1 MDALEQCLAGTVQEL
16 QALER
21 LLAEPGEGTA
31 HADLGQHVQSYVSG
45 LGHIKDAV
53 TRVDPT
59 LTELVVPIHMM
70 DVVDKGLP
78 AQDSTATLQTTRMM
92 LLPVAAFTPPPQLP
106 STPLSNRLSPVEGD
120 TPEAGGS
127 LGLRREAGRTAGC
140 TQPD

>member
-45 LGHIKDAV
+45 LGRIKDAV

-78 AQDSTATLQTTRMM
+78 AQDSTATLQKTHTLMSKAIPPKHAAVSAYAEKLEG
-92 LLPVAAFTPPPQLP
+92 LLDAH
-106 STPLSNRLSPVEGD
+106 SPTD
-120 TPEAGGS
+120 
-127 LGLRREAGRTAGC
+127 
-140 TQPD
+140 